1 MYYLLLNI
9 GIIVLCYLYM
19 YTEKKIKYS
28 QRKYVVFAL
37 IILSSLLFAFR
48 PEDSKDVQGYINGF
62 INAENISIMN
72 ISFLHKYNGYELG
85 YIYLMRIFKIIC
97 NNFRVFFFVIAFSGI
112 VLACYSLAFIANQ
125 EYLKKDRIML
135 RGGTLAFY
143 ISNFGLLYNGISVRA
158 GFSMAIGLYAV
169 TLFLRRR
176 KIHLIAGLLLLFLA
190 FTMQRSSALFIIILL
205 VFFLMPE
212 LNKKTHFMLWII
224 FGILMF
230 SGIANNGYDFI
241 SGQLNSFLVRYD
253 ISGYTSF
260 LDSSDLAVGLR
271 DIYLWVIYLF
281 LIMIANRG
289 NNIQKCLNIVMIGT
303 LIIVFMHGTRAISR
317 AYDMFFLFEIPIL
330 TNYFYDT
337 NNDKKSIFYRYRSI
351 FIALLIFMNAFLMLK
366 LCFD

>member
-1 MYYLLLNI
+1 MNI
-9 GIIVLCYLYM
+9 
-19 YTEKKIKYS
+19 ERKIKYS
-28 QRKYVVFAL
+28 QRKFVIFVL

-48 PEDSKDVQGYINGF
+48 PEDSKDMYGYINGF
-62 INAENISIMN
+62 INAENIPITN
-72 ISFLHKYNGYELG
+72 ISFLQKYNGYELG

-97 NNFRVFFFVIAFSGI
+97 DNFRVFFFVVSFMGVILS
-112 VLACYSLAFIANQ
+112 CYSLTFIANQ
-125 EYLKKDRIML
+125 KYPNKDIIVL
-135 RGGTLAFY
+135 GGGTLAFY

-158 GFSMAIGLYAV
+158 GLSMAIGLYAV
-169 TLFLRRR
+169 TFFLRKR
-176 KIHLIAGLLLLFLA
+176 KIYFILGLLLLFVA

-212 LNKKTHFMLWII
+212 LNKKIHFMLWII

-260 LDSSDLAVGLR
+260 LDSSDLAFGLR
-271 DIYLWVIYLF
+271 DIYLWIIYLF
-281 LIMIANRG
+281 LILIANREKSV
-289 NNIQKCLNIVMIGT
+289 QKCLNIVMIGT

-330 TNYFYDT
+330 TNYFYNTD
-337 NNDKKSIFYRYRSI
+337 NNKSIFYRYRSV
-351 FIALLIFMNAFLMLK
+351 FVLLLIFMNAFLMLK